1 MFLCRITF
9 CECFFIILSRYI
21 YIYTHMHACMPC
33 MEHADGARSS
43 LVCRKT
49 LLSRRASCCREGSI
63 VHQNKLLFCT
73 VLESESTEKA
83 HITELTSG
91 RSTMHACIYCTI
103 MHPIVSCPSTIAAC
117 SLQLQ
122 PLWASGMAS
131 VAFLR
136 ENLCSMPA
144 CPACFAV
151 CLQHGHTPSHACQF
165 SSETKS
171 DCFTSLSETKS
182 DFLFPLQCDLAVKE
196 AWRLSSFYRRAS
208 GPVTGSLQKALSG
221 SRQADPRK
229 RRSSRLL

>member
-1 MFLCRITF
+1 MQSFGSGSGP
-9 CECFFIILSRYI
+9 SR
-21 YIYTHMHACMPC
+21 TT
-33 MEHADGARSS
+33 SW
-43 LVCRKT
+43 LVCRSCSRKR
-49 LLSRRASCCREGSI
+49 LLSHQLGKRNAQCAMRGCAPGSRPAAS
-63 VHQNKLLFCT
+63 T
-73 VLESESTEKA
+73 LEDALAVFATR
-83 HITELTSG
+83 TG
-91 RSTMHACIYCTI
+91 RSRERLKGGAR
-103 MHPIVSCPSTIAAC
+103 AAVMEP
-117 SLQLQ
+117 LVEPQVPVFHWLQ
-122 PLWASGMAS
+122 PLRASGMAS

-171 DCFTSLSETKS
+171 DFLLPFQKPSQF
-182 DFLFPLQCDLAVKE
+182 FLFPLQCDLAVKE